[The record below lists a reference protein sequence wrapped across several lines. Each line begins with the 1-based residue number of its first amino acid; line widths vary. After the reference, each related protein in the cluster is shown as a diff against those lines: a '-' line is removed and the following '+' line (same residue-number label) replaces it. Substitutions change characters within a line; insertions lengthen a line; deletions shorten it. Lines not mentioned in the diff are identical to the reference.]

1 MTMELV
7 TGHAGAA
14 HVSGADVGA
23 FNAKTIGDATY
34 ILDAAL
40 PTLTMTDANT
50 LTVPVCEVL
59 AQGRHVRIT
68 APESVTIESGSQ
80 TGYRNDIVFL
90 RYTLESTTSVESV
103 ELVPV
108 TGTTVA
114 SQPDVVDP
122 TTEYSSASILDG
134 ATTVDIPFVRVK
146 LAGLTPTPEWAVGT
160 FAALGDSVTELET
173 KFETHINGCHIY
185 QGSQTITVGAARTI
199 NVFPPSD
206 FIATFNVDTIAHAG
220 MCYVN
225 FVNGDYGANAHHIT
239 STQYGSTSGWSMYL
253 DANATSGGFRVN
265 YIVIVPDDFSTI

>member
-1 MTMELV
+1 MAMELV

-14 HVSGADVGA
+14 HVSGVDVGA
-23 FNAKTIGDATY
+23 FNAKTIGNATY
-34 ILDAAL
+34 ILDAEL

-114 SQPDVVDP
+114 SQSDVVDP

-134 ATTVDIPFVRVK
+134 ATTVDIPFVRIR
-146 LAGLTPTPEWAVGT
+146 LAGLTPTPEWIV
-160 FAALGDSVTELET
+160 S
-173 KFETHINGCHIY
+173 
-185 QGSQTITVGAARTI
+185 SQDTLDTAWGVLKGIVHVERVPVTITRTLGQSA
-199 NVFPPSD
+199 NVVAPAVAGYKFVCWV
-206 FIATFNVDTIAHAG
+206 ATA
-220 MCYVN
+220 
-225 FVNGDYGANAHHIT
+225 
-239 STQYGSTSGWSMYL
+239 TSGWTAPTYIAS
-253 DANATSGGFRVN
+253 ANSASSQVFVAASTYSGGTGTVN
-265 YIVIVPDDFSTI
+265 CYALYMPNL

>member
-1 MTMELV
+1 MAIELV

-40 PTLTMTDANT
+40 PTLTMADANT

-114 SQPDVVDP
+114 SQSDVVDP

-134 ATTVDIPFVRVK
+134 ATTVDIPLVRVK
-146 LAGLTPTPEWAVGT
+146 LDGLTPTPEWTVGT
-160 FAALGDSVTELET
+160 FAALGDSVTELQA
-173 KFETHINGCHIY
+173 KFGTHLNGCHIY

-199 NVFPPSD
+199 NVFSPND
-206 FIATFNVDTIAHAG
+206 FISTFNVDSTTHAT

-225 FVNGDYGANAHHIT
+225 FVNGDYGANSHHIT
-239 STQYGSTSGWSMYL
+239 STQYGSSSGWSMYL
-253 DANATSGGFRVN
+253 DGNATAGGFRVN
-265 YIVIVPDDFSTI
+265 YIVIVPDAYSTV